1 MTTSDD
7 NKVSEDRREALRY
20 AFAIGSGAALASTL
34 AGPASAQTTADNTL
48 DRIRA
53 NKVLRI
59 AVLPGELP
67 YFNKDLATG
76 TWSGFSIEMA
86 NDIAKLLDVQLE
98 YTESTYGNSI
108 LDLQSNKIDLGF
120 ALNPTPQRALVVDF
134 CATVF
139 PHPFGAMLKKGI
151 EARTWADINKP
162 EIRIAV
168 DVGSANEAV
177 ARRFA
182 PNATI
187 KSLKSR
193 DEVMLEMS
201 SGRVDCVVNALVLGL
216 TAIAKNPNL
225 GTYKILQ
232 SPSVAIPSSM
242 AVRREPDKRWRD
254 FLSVWV
260 DYNRGIGQMREWFIK
275 GLSLSGVKPEDVP
288 VELNICPR
296 RSKGISEP
304 PHDRRFLPDAATL
317 SERLRHDL
325 DLVDDPAGE
334 PSVGGRVKPASLNGE
349 AILADP
355 VSPIGYL
362 VAIRPDLPELR
373 ALHDPVR
380 VMATPTCSVLNAPGT
395 LIRLSGN
402 MHPIH
407 RRHDNFQLFGDSLT
421 IGQQRP

>member
-7 NKVSEDRREALRY
+7 SRISEDRREALRY
-20 AFAIGSGAALASTL
+20 ALAIGSGAALASTL
-34 AGPASAQTTADNTL
+34 ARPASAQAAADNAL

-53 NKVLRI
+53 AKVLRI

-86 NDIAKLLDVQLE
+86 NDIAKLLDVKLE

-134 CATVF
+134 CGAVF
-139 PHPFGAMLKKGI
+139 HHPFGAMLRKGL
-151 EARTWADINKP
+151 EAKTSEIKTWSDINKP
-162 EIRIAV
+162 EVNIAV

-225 GTYKILQ
+225 GSYKILQ
-232 SPSVAIPSSM
+232 TPAVAIPSSM
-242 AVRREPDKRWRD
+242 AVRREPDKRFRD

-260 DYNRGIGQMREWFIK
+260 DYNRGIGQMREWFTK
-275 GLSLSGVKPEDVP
+275 GLALSGVKPEDVP
-288 VELNICPR
+288 DELNI
-296 RSKGISEP
+296 
-304 PHDRRFLPDAATL
+304 
-317 SERLRHDL
+317 
-325 DLVDDPAGE
+325 
-334 PSVGGRVKPASLNGE
+334 
-349 AILADP
+349 
-355 VSPIGYL
+355 
-362 VAIRPDLPELR
+362 
-373 ALHDPVR
+373 
-380 VMATPTCSVLNAPGT
+380 
-395 LIRLSGN
+395 
-402 MHPIH
+402 
-407 RRHDNFQLFGDSLT
+407 
-421 IGQQRP
+421 

>member
-1 MTTSDD
+1 LVQEAPVTTSDD
-7 NKVSEDRREALRY
+7 SKISEDRREALRY
-20 AFAIGSGAALASTL
+20 ALAIGSGAALAAAVAS
-34 AGPASAQTTADNTL
+34 PASAQATPDNTL
-48 DRIRA
+48 DRIRT

-76 TWSGFSIEMA
+76 NWSGFSIEMA
-86 NDIAKLLDVQLE
+86 NDIAKLLDVKLE

-139 PHPFGAMLKKGI
+139 PHPFGAMLKKGL

-162 EIRIAV
+162 DVNIAV

-225 GTYKILQ
+225 GNYKILQ
-232 SPSVAIPSSM
+232 TPAVAIPSSM

-260 DYNRGIGQMREWFIK
+260 DYNRGIGQMREWFTK

-288 VELNICPR
+288 VELNI
-296 RSKGISEP
+296 
-304 PHDRRFLPDAATL
+304 
-317 SERLRHDL
+317 
-325 DLVDDPAGE
+325 
-334 PSVGGRVKPASLNGE
+334 
-349 AILADP
+349 
-355 VSPIGYL
+355 
-362 VAIRPDLPELR
+362 
-373 ALHDPVR
+373 
-380 VMATPTCSVLNAPGT
+380 
-395 LIRLSGN
+395 
-402 MHPIH
+402 
-407 RRHDNFQLFGDSLT
+407 
-421 IGQQRP
+421 

>member
-1 MTTSDD
+1 VTTSDD
-7 NKVSEDRREALRY
+7 GRISEDRREALRY
-20 AFAIGSGAALASTL
+20 ALAIGSGAALAS
-34 AGPASAQTTADNTL
+34 AMASPASAQVTSDNTL
-48 DRIRA
+48 DRVRA

-86 NDIAKLLDVQLE
+86 NDIAKILDVQLE
-98 YTESTYGNSI
+98 YVESTYGNSI

-134 CATVF
+134 TGAVF
-139 PHPFGAMLKKGI
+139 QHPFGAMLKKGL
-151 EARTWADINKP
+151 EAKTWADISKP
-162 EIRIAV
+162 AVTSAV

-201 SGRVDCVVNALVLGL
+201 SGRADCVVNALVLGL

-242 AVRREPDKRWRD
+242 AVRREPDKHFRD

-260 DYNRGIGQMREWFIK
+260 DYNRGIGQMREWFLK
-275 GLSLSGVKPEDVP
+275 GLSMSSVKPEDVP
-288 VELNICPR
+288 VELNI
-296 RSKGISEP
+296 
-304 PHDRRFLPDAATL
+304 
-317 SERLRHDL
+317 
-325 DLVDDPAGE
+325 
-334 PSVGGRVKPASLNGE
+334 
-349 AILADP
+349 
-355 VSPIGYL
+355 
-362 VAIRPDLPELR
+362 
-373 ALHDPVR
+373 
-380 VMATPTCSVLNAPGT
+380 
-395 LIRLSGN
+395 
-402 MHPIH
+402 
-407 RRHDNFQLFGDSLT
+407 
-421 IGQQRP
+421 

>member
-1 MTTSDD
+1 MIQSDD
-7 NKVSEDRREALRY
+7 QISRDRREALRY
-20 AFAIGSGAALASTL
+20 ALAIGSGAALAASV
-34 AGPASAQTTADNTL
+34 ASPASAQAPDNTL

-76 TWSGFSIEMA
+76 NWSGFSIEMA
-86 NDIAKLLDVQLE
+86 NDIAKLLDVKLE

-134 CATVF
+134 CGTVF
-139 PHPFGAMLKKGI
+139 HHPFGAMLKKGM
-151 EARTWADINKP
+151 EAKTWADINKP
-162 EIRIAV
+162 DVNIAV

-232 SPSVAIPSSM
+232 TPAVAIPSSM

-260 DYNRGIGQMREWFIK
+260 DYNRGIGQMREWFLK

-288 VELNICPR
+288 VELNI
-296 RSKGISEP
+296 
-304 PHDRRFLPDAATL
+304 
-317 SERLRHDL
+317 
-325 DLVDDPAGE
+325 
-334 PSVGGRVKPASLNGE
+334 
-349 AILADP
+349 
-355 VSPIGYL
+355 
-362 VAIRPDLPELR
+362 
-373 ALHDPVR
+373 
-380 VMATPTCSVLNAPGT
+380 
-395 LIRLSGN
+395 
-402 MHPIH
+402 
-407 RRHDNFQLFGDSLT
+407 
-421 IGQQRP
+421 

>member
-1 MTTSDD
+1 VQEDFVTKADEQ
-7 NKVSEDRREALRY
+7 KISEDRRDALRY
-20 AFAIGSGAALASTL
+20 ALAIGSGAALASAMT
-34 AGPASAQTTADNTL
+34 ARPAAAAEADDNTL

-53 NKVLRI
+53 SKTLRI

-86 NDIAKLLDVQLE
+86 NDIAKLLDVKLE
-98 YTESTYGNSI
+98 YTESTYGNSV
-108 LDLQSNKIDLGF
+108 LDLQANKIDLGF

-134 CATVF
+134 TKTVF
-139 PHPFGAMLKKGI
+139 PHPFGAMLKKGL
-151 EARTWADINKP
+151 EAKTWADINKP
-162 EIRIAV
+162 EVKIAV

-232 SPSVAIPSSM
+232 TPAVAVASAM

-260 DYNRGIGQMREWFIK
+260 DYNRGIGQMREWFVK
-275 GLSLSGVKPEDVP
+275 GLALSGVKSEDVP
-288 VELNICPR
+288 VELDI
-296 RSKGISEP
+296 
-304 PHDRRFLPDAATL
+304 
-317 SERLRHDL
+317 
-325 DLVDDPAGE
+325 
-334 PSVGGRVKPASLNGE
+334 
-349 AILADP
+349 
-355 VSPIGYL
+355 
-362 VAIRPDLPELR
+362 
-373 ALHDPVR
+373 
-380 VMATPTCSVLNAPGT
+380 
-395 LIRLSGN
+395 
-402 MHPIH
+402 
-407 RRHDNFQLFGDSLT
+407 
-421 IGQQRP
+421 